1 MANAREGNVIF
12 VDTTAAF
19 PDAKSI
25 CGIKYIGAS
34 TSSVTIRGEG
44 ASGGIMWAETAT
56 TNVFD
61 NVEIRCNDGI
71 HVTIAG
77 TAGAYIYLRS

>member
-19 PDAKSI
+19 TDAKTI

-34 TSSVTIRGEG
+34 TSSLTIRGEDS
-44 ASGGIMWAETAT
+44 SGGILWKDTGT
-56 TNVFD
+56 TTIFD

-71 HVTIAG
+71 HVTVTG
-77 TAGAYIYLRS
+77 TATAYIYLRS